1 MKKNKNLI
9 IFDFDGVLA
18 DTFDTF
24 YPLIKNSM
32 NHIGLPF
39 KPDQYRKLFI
49 GNVHQGFKDFIN
61 NEETYLIFKE
71 FRSANYDKYY
81 YDKKTKA
88 KLFPETTEFVK
99 KILKQAQKNRKQ
111 GKASPVF
118 DNADDAVQ
126 YLKQQGI

>member
-99 KILKQAQKNRKQ
+99 KISAKYILTI
-111 GKASPVF
+111 AS
-118 DNADDAVQ
+118 
-126 YLKQQGI
+126 